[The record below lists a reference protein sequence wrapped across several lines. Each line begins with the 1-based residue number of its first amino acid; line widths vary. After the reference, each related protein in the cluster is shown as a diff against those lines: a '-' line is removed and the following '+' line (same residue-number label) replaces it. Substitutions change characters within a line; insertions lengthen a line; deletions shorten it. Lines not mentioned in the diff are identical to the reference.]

1 VASSCQAADAVVG
14 SSDLRQI
21 QPKTVLL
28 MTPVYDRKVKSA
40 RRTEDFSA
48 HVIPVK

>member
-28 MTPVYDRKVKSA
+28 MNPVCERKVKSA
-40 RRTEDFSA
+40 LRTEDVSA
-48 HVIPVK
+48 HVIPVQ